1 MRKLASIQKIVDVKK
16 HPNADRLDI
25 VTVLGWEIITQIN
38 QFKKD
43 DYCVMFQCDSILPQ
57 HEVFDFLEKRKY
69 RIRTQKLRGIIS
81 QGLVMPISIIKTIT
95 GKTIELEEGKDVT
108 ELLGVIKHDPQA
120 QKERTMQRKDPK
132 RNPVVNYM
140 LSFAWYRKFHYT
152 YISKQ
157 KVKNFPW
164 FIKKTDEERIQNMPW
179 IFKMREGTLCYY
191 TEKLDGQSATYAIYL
206 PKSRVSFLQ
215 KIFSNTFYVCSRN
228 INLHKKN
235 NTTWWQIAEQE
246 DVENKLKK
254 VGKNIAIQGEIIGEG
269 VQGNKYNLKG
279 IHFKVFNVYDI
290 DEQRYFNLKEKE
302 NFCAEYGF
310 KMVPIL
316 GQFTIREDMTVNDM
330 IKMSE
335 GKSVMN
341 NVMREGIVIRS
352 IENDTVSFKAINP
365 KFLLKYGE

>member
-57 HEVFDFLEKRKY
+57 HEIFDFLEKRKY

-81 QGLVMPISIIKTIT
+81 QGLVMPTSIIKTIT

-140 LSFAWYRKFHYT
+140 LSFAWYRKLHYT

-157 KVKNFPW
+157 KKLMKKEYKICPGYSKYGKELFVITQKNW
-164 FIKKTDEERIQNMPW
+164 TAKVLRMQ
-179 IFKMREGTLCYY
+179 Y
-191 TEKLDGQSATYAIYL
+191 IYL
-206 PKSRVSFLQ
+206 NLECH
-215 KIFSNTFYVCSRN
+215 FYRKYSQTHFTC
-228 INLHKKN
+228 
-235 NTTWWQIAEQE
+235 AQE
-246 DVENKLKK
+246 
-254 VGKNIAIQGEIIGEG
+254 I
-269 VQGNKYNLKG
+269 
-279 IHFKVFNVYDI
+279 
-290 DEQRYFNLKEKE
+290 
-302 NFCAEYGF
+302 
-310 KMVPIL
+310 
-316 GQFTIREDMTVNDM
+316 
-330 IKMSE
+330 
-335 GKSVMN
+335 
-341 NVMREGIVIRS
+341 
-352 IENDTVSFKAINP
+352 
-365 KFLLKYGE
+365 